1 MDSIFGDNF
10 TKLEKPYSI
19 RDLAVIDRLPDGTK
33 RCRICK
39 EVKNLAEFRMINSKG
54 KSWPNY
60 ACNPCSK
67 EYQRQAYLRKRS
79 RKP

>member
-10 TKLEKPYSI
+10 TKLEMPYSI
-19 RDLAVIDRLPDGTK
+19 RDLTAIDRLPEGTK

-39 EVKNLAEFRMINSKG
+39 EVKNLAEFRMIHSKG

-67 EYQRQAYLRKRS
+67 ELQRQAYRRRKS
-79 RKP
+79 K